1 MVLWQSIGSFL
12 GHLGSGLDRFDLD
25 GLSGWDGDSY
35 PLKFFGEAA
44 MGRFDAVCFFFGT
57 GRPYRGAV
65 LRRRSDI
72 DNMSPD

>member
-35 PLKFFGEAA
+35 PLNFLVKQPWADSMRSVSFLVCGDHTGERCS
-44 MGRFDAVCFFFGT
+44 GGGLT
-57 GRPYRGAV
+57 
-65 LRRRSDI
+65 
-72 DNMSPD
+72 